1 MASRDYDD
9 LLESFMN
16 NSAKVYNE
24 DKENLSSEE
33 NKVPSSYNLDK
44 TSKKDSKSVKR
55 GRIIEK
61 RKNKQGAS
69 KKGVFKRQSAGFKI
83 LRVLIGIFMVCVVV
97 GVVCV
102 SVMAI
107 YAYSFVHGDAVFNLT
122 EQKYAQNQ
130 TSFIYYYDKDG
141 NEQELTRLHGD
152 ENRVWVNLDE
162 MSEYLDDAFIAI
174 EDKRFKNHHGVD
186 WIRTTGVIVKPKNLG
201 QGGSTITQQLIKNLT
216 DENQVTFARK
226 FNEILSALNLERYY
240 EKEEI
245 VEVYLNTIY
254 LSHGCYGVKT
264 AAEQY
269 FGKDVSDLNIAEC
282 ACLAGIT
289 QFPTRYDPLINPENN
304 RERQLT
310 VLASML
316 AEGFITQE
324 QYDEA
329 VAYEMVFTNSE
340 NYKGS
345 QVSNSSSE
353 SKNNAIDSWFIDYVI
368 TTALDDLEKQGY
380 TARKAK
386 SLLYGGG
393 LKIYTTMDLD
403 VQQSLEDVYVNYK
416 KMPDETVQGA
426 MVIMDYNG
434 KVLGLIGGTGKKEG
448 ALNFNRATDAKR
460 QPGSTIKPLSV
471 YGPAFEKSLTDDN
484 FNLYWSTPTPDKPT
498 DIKVD
503 GKPWPT
509 NEGNTFSGNNVSVQY
524 GLSKSLNTISAHTLL
539 KIGVDYSYNFIT
551 DRFHISSLVA
561 QDCDYS
567 PMATGSLTHGVS
579 VLEMT
584 AAYAA
589 FGNGGQY
596 YYPYCYYKITDS
608 QGNVILEAD
617 PEATK
622 ERALSESTGWLMNKL
637 LQTTMTSGTGTT
649 YKLSGVECF
658 GKTGTTTGSVDRW
671 FVGGTPEYVA
681 AVWYGYDAQKEIVY
695 RLSPNPSGTLWKTVL
710 TEVYDR
716 KGVNTK
722 TFPEYDGIV
731 RKAYD
736 PSNGLL
742 ARYASGN
749 YGWYDVNNLPSYSAS
764 TGTTTEYTSEAADT
778 GSSAD
783 TTVGTSSNTHLPA
796 NANN

>member
-1 MASRDYDD
+1 
-9 LLESFMN
+9 
-16 NSAKVYNE
+16 
-24 DKENLSSEE
+24 
-33 NKVPSSYNLDK
+33 
-44 TSKKDSKSVKR
+44 
-55 GRIIEK
+55 
-61 RKNKQGAS
+61 
-69 KKGVFKRQSAGFKI
+69 
-83 LRVLIGIFMVCVVV
+83 
-97 GVVCV
+97 
-102 SVMAI
+102 
-107 YAYSFVHGDAVFNLT
+107 
-122 EQKYAQNQ
+122 
-130 TSFIYYYDKDG
+130 
-141 NEQELTRLHGD
+141 
-152 ENRVWVNLDE
+152 
-162 MSEYLDDAFIAI
+162 
-174 EDKRFKNHHGVD
+174 HHGVD

-240 EKEEI
+240 EKDEI
-245 VEVYLNTIY
+245 IEAYLNTIY

-264 AAEQY
+264 AAEEY

-289 QFPTRYDPLINPENN
+289 QFPTMYDPLINPDNN
-304 RERQLT
+304 RERQLN
-310 VLASML
+310 VLGSML

-340 NYKGS
+340 NYQGS
-345 QVSNSSSE
+345 QVSDNTTE
-353 SKNNAIDSWFIDYVI
+353 TKNNAIDSWFIDYVI
-368 TTALDDLEKQGY
+368 TTALDDLQKQGY
-380 TARKAK
+380 TERKAK

-403 VQQSLEDVYVNYK
+403 VQQSLEDVYINYK
-416 KMPDETVQGA
+416 KMPDETVEGA

-434 KVLGLIGGTGKKEG
+434 KVLGLIGGTGKKQG

-471 YGPAFEKSLTDDN
+471 YGPAFEKSLTDDS

-509 NEGNTFSGNNVSVQY
+509 NEGNTYSGNNVSVQY
-524 GLSKSLNTISAHTLL
+524 GLSKSLNTVSAQTLL

-551 DRFHISSLVA
+551 EKFHISSLVA

-567 PMATGSLTHGVS
+567 PMATGALTHGVS

-608 QGNVILEAD
+608 QGNVILEAN

-681 AVWYGYDAQKEIVY
+681 AVWYGYDEQKEIVY
-695 RLSPNPSGTLWKTVL
+695 RLSPN
-710 TEVYDR
+710 
-716 KGVNTK
+716 
-722 TFPEYDGIV
+722 
-731 RKAYD
+731 
-736 PSNGLL
+736 
-742 ARYASGN
+742 
-749 YGWYDVNNLPSYSAS
+749 
-764 TGTTTEYTSEAADT
+764 
-778 GSSAD
+778 
-783 TTVGTSSNTHLPA
+783 
-796 NANN
+796 